1 MNVASTEL
9 SEIIAIGVLGFL
21 GGGCEPPILRTRRLR
36 GSGMV
41 PFERALVSSYRHSIA
56 AFHLSL
62 RVSEI
67 LPLLCSST
75 PLFPH
80 PTSSFCQ
87 IFSCSAGSRWM
98 AFGLPTNSEGG
109 GLKCPCN

>member
-1 MNVASTEL
+1 MFWPNLKSVASTEL

-56 AFHLSL
+56 AFHLFFVFTRFRNIATSVL
-62 RVSEI
+62 QHATFSPPHLQF
-67 LPLLCSST
+67 LPNFLM
-75 PLFPH
+75 F
-80 PTSSFCQ
+80 
-87 IFSCSAGSRWM
+87 RW
-98 AFGLPTNSEGG
+98 E
-109 GLKCPCN
+109 